1 MRSFKNL
8 RIIKDEIGV
17 FLIVW
22 FGQLISLIGSSL
34 TSFALGVWVYQR
46 TGSVTQFSLILLS
59 AMLPS
64 ILISPVAGA
73 LVDRWN
79 RRWCIILSDSGAGIT
94 TVAMALLLTTGNL
107 EIWHIYLAVS
117 LSSVCKAFQLPAY
130 TASTS
135 LLVPK
140 EHLPRASGMVQS
152 GEACAQLISPLLAGF
167 LLGIVQLEGVI
178 LIDFATFLFALT
190 TLLLVRFP
198 DAKTAAVPV
207 VNGKASLW
215 REALEGWTYITVRP
229 GLLALLIVFAINN
242 FVFGLIEVLFP
253 PLVLSFTSVTVLGT
267 IQSLGG
273 AGMLL
278 GSVVMSIWGGPRTLI
293 RGVFGFAFLSQ
304 LCILALGLRADAA
317 LFALAFFLFF
327 FSLPF
332 INGWCD
338 AILLRKVAPD
348 IQGRVFATINMICWS
363 CIPVAYVVAGPLT
376 ERIFEPLMATNGLLA
391 GSIGQ
396 IIGVGPGRGIGLLFI
411 TMEILAIGVTVA
423 VYRYPR
429 LRFVER
435 ELPDAI

>member
-1 MRSFKNL
+1 MHSLKNFRSFT
-8 RIIKDEIGV
+8 GGMSV
-17 FLIVW
+17 FLLVW
-22 FGQLISLIGSSL
+22 FGQLVSLIGSGL

-46 TGSVTQFSLILLS
+46 TGSVTQFSLILLF
-59 AMLPS
+59 ALLPS
-64 ILISPVAGA
+64 IVVSPIAGA
-73 LVDRWN
+73 MVDRWN
-79 RRWCIILSDSGAGIT
+79 RRWCMILSDSGAGIT
-94 TVAMALLLTTGNL
+94 TVAIALLLATGNL
-107 EIWHIYLAVS
+107 EIWHIYVAVG

-152 GEACAQLISPLLAGF
+152 GEACAQLISPLLAGV

-207 VNGKASLW
+207 AGKASLW
-215 REALEGWTYITVRP
+215 REAMEGSTYIFVRP

-242 FVFGLIEVLFP
+242 FVLGMIEVLFT
-253 PLVLSFTSVTVLGT
+253 PLVLSFTSITVLGT
-267 IQSLGG
+267 IQSIGG

-278 GSVVMSIWGGPRTLI
+278 GSVLMSVWGGPRTLI
-293 RGVFGFAFLSQ
+293 RGVFGFVFLSQ
-304 LCILALGLRADAA
+304 LCIFALGLRTSAA

-332 INGWCD
+332 INGYSN

-363 CIPVAYVVAGPLT
+363 CIPAAYVVAGPLA
-376 ERIFEPLMATNGLLA
+376 ERIFEPLMATDGLLA

-411 TMEILAIGVTVA
+411 SMEVLVMLITVA
-423 VYRYPR
+423 AYRYPR
-429 LRFVER
+429 LRLLED
-435 ELPDAI
+435 ELPDAT

>member
-1 MRSFKNL
+1 MRSLKNL
-8 RIIKDEIGV
+8 HPFKGGMGV
-17 FLIVW
+17 FLVVW
-22 FGQLISLIGSSL
+22 FGQMSSLIGSSL

-59 AMLPS
+59 AMVPS
-64 ILISPVAGA
+64 ILISPVAGP

-79 RRWCIILSDSGAGIT
+79 RRWCMILSDSGVGIT

-135 LLVPK
+135 SLVPK
-140 EHLPRASGMVQS
+140 EFLPRASGMVQS
-152 GEACAQLISPLLAGF
+152 AEACAQLISPLLAGF

-178 LIDFATFLFALT
+178 LIDFAIFLFALT
-190 TLLLVRFP
+190 TLLLVRFS
-198 DAKTAAVPV
+198 DAKTAAVPAD
-207 VNGKASLW
+207 GKASLW
-215 REALEGWTYITVRP
+215 REAVEGCTYIFVRP
-229 GLLALLIVFAINN
+229 GLLALLIIFALNN
-242 FVFGLIEVLFP
+242 FVLGMIEVLFT

-267 IQSLGG
+267 IQSIGG

-278 GSVVMSIWGGPRTLI
+278 GSIVMSIWRGPKTLI

-338 AILLRKVAPD
+338 AILL
-348 IQGRVFATINMICWS
+348 
-363 CIPVAYVVAGPLT
+363 
-376 ERIFEPLMATNGLLA
+376 
-391 GSIGQ
+391 
-396 IIGVGPGRGIGLLFI
+396 
-411 TMEILAIGVTVA
+411 
-423 VYRYPR
+423 
-429 LRFVER
+429 
-435 ELPDAI
+435 

>member
-1 MRSFKNL
+1 MPSLKNL
-8 RIIKDEIGV
+8 RSFAGGMHV
-17 FLIVW
+17 FLLVW
-22 FGQLISLIGSSL
+22 FGQLISLIGSGL
-34 TSFALGVWVYQR
+34 TNFALGVWVYQR

-79 RRWCIILSDSGAGIT
+79 RRWCMILSDSGAGIT

-117 LSSVCKAFQLPAY
+117 LSSGCKAFQLPAY
-130 TASTS
+130 TASTA

-140 EHLPRASGMVQS
+140 EQLPRATGMVQS
-152 GEACAQLISPLLAGF
+152 GQACAQLISPLLAGI
-167 LLGIVQLEGVI
+167 LLGILQLEGVI

-190 TLLLVRFP
+190 TLLFVRFP
-198 DAKTAAVPV
+198 DAKTAAVP

-278 GSVVMSIWGGPRTLI
+278 GSVVMSIWGGPKTLI

-338 AILLRKVAPD
+338 AIMLRKVAPD
-348 IQGRVFATINMICWS
+348 IQGRVFATINMICFS
-363 CIPVAYVVAGPLT
+363 CIPLAYVVAGPLA

-411 TMEILAIGVTVA
+411 TMEILALLVTVA
-423 VYRYPR
+423 VYQYPR
-429 LRFVER
+429 LRFMER
-435 ELPDAI
+435 ELPDVI

>member
-1 MRSFKNL
+1 MRSLKNL
-8 RIIKDEIGV
+8 RPFTGGMGV
-17 FLIVW
+17 FLVVW
-22 FGQLISLIGSSL
+22 FGQMISLIGSSL

-59 AMLPS
+59 AMVPS

-79 RRWCIILSDSGAGIT
+79 RRWCMILSDSGAGIT

-198 DAKTAAVPV
+198 DAKNAAVPV
-207 VNGKASLW
+207 DGKASLW
-215 REALEGWTYITVRP
+215 REAVEGWTYITVRP

-348 IQGRVFATINMICWS
+348 IQGRVFATINMICFS
-363 CIPVAYVVAGPLT
+363 CIPLAYVVAGPLA
-376 ERIFEPLMATNGLLA
+376 ERIFEPLMAADGLLA

-429 LRFVER
+429 LRFVED
-435 ELPDAI
+435 ELLDTI